1 MSFKGDVAADIQN
14 VFLNE
19 DEFAEKH
26 IIDGKEMLASIDEV
40 KLQRHNNNDQEWGNQ
55 KKKKKSIV
63 LYVAGMDF
71 GKLPAANRILVL
83 DGRNYLVKDAV
94 NDSGMFVLTL
104 EVA

>member
-1 MSFKGDVAADIQN
+1 MADIQN

-26 IIDGKEMLASIDEV
+26 IIDGKEMPASIDEV
-40 KLQRHNNNDQEWGNQ
+40 KLQRNNNNDQEWGNQ

-63 LYVAGMDF
+63 LYVAGKDF